1 MKHIHIFAFQ
11 RPLKKNKNTFL
22 KVTWNMLLN
31 IAHMIQRM
39 VFR

>member
-11 RPLKKNKNTFL
+11 RPFQKNKNTFP